1 MISDSKRNFKLKI
14 HCKIHDNSAAK
25 VRILCVREMVNKLQS
40 SISSYHRLLNTQPYS
55 GTKGQHMRFL
65 DYKKTEVK
73 IIHIQTC
80 VRLAHT
86 LRLKNPEAVRAQAD
100 AEGRTESFRAT

>member
-1 MISDSKRNFKLKI
+1 
-14 HCKIHDNSAAK
+14 
-25 VRILCVREMVNKLQS
+25 
-40 SISSYHRLLNTQPYS
+40 
-55 GTKGQHMRFL
+55 MRFL

-86 LRLKNPEAVRAQAD
+86 LRLKNPEPVRAQAD
-100 AEGRTESFRAT
+100 AEGRTRYRQKAFVLLEEELDYY

>member
-1 MISDSKRNFKLKI
+1 
-14 HCKIHDNSAAK
+14 
-25 VRILCVREMVNKLQS
+25 
-40 SISSYHRLLNTQPYS
+40 
-55 GTKGQHMRFL
+55 MRFL

-100 AEGRTESFRAT
+100 AEGRTRYRQKAFVLL